1 MATTT
6 LRKNVSEDFGTKQTL
21 QPNATNITGFR
32 KLLGIGPKSE
42 FLCNK
47 MLSNSY
53 LSIAHNNFS
62 SAEAW
67 LNDRIAN
74 DRSLP
79 DAILYDVDLA
89 GDNAFE
95 NIVRFKKTA
104 QGAQIPVILI
114 TAQADED
121 EKSSALRAGADDYYE
136 KDVSVEDLNYR
147 ILFLKKLNEI
157 IATSSHKVDLRDP
170 FRVKIW
176 PIKRIFD
183 LCLAIPLFLMISP
196 LFLVIAILIKLDSKG
211 PVFYISKRAGTG
223 YKVFNFYKFRTMK
236 TGADKEL
243 NKLKDQNQYAEG
255 GQALFYKIDKDP
267 RVTKIGRFLRNTSLD
282 ELPQIVNVIKG
293 NMSLVGNRPLPLY
306 EAMQLTRDQW
316 AMRFN
321 APAGI
326 TGLWQVTKRGKK
338 DMSEEER
345 IRLDISY
352 AKRNSFLFDIKI
364 LFKTLPAA
372 IQRESV

>member
-1 MATTT
+1 
-6 LRKNVSEDFGTKQTL
+6 
-21 QPNATNITGFR
+21 
-32 KLLGIGPKSE
+32 
-42 FLCNK
+42 
-47 MLSNSY
+47 
-53 LSIAHNNFS
+53 
-62 SAEAW
+62 
-67 LNDRIAN
+67 
-74 DRSLP
+74 
-79 DAILYDVDLA
+79 
-89 GDNAFE
+89 
-95 NIVRFKKTA
+95 
-104 QGAQIPVILI
+104 
-114 TAQADED
+114 
-121 EKSSALRAGADDYYE
+121 
-136 KDVSVEDLNYR
+136 
-147 ILFLKKLNEI
+147 
-157 IATSSHKVDLRDP
+157 
-170 FRVKIW
+170 
-176 PIKRIFD
+176 
-183 LCLAIPLFLMISP
+183 MISP
-196 LFLVIAILIKLDSKG
+196 LFLIIALLIKIDSKG

-236 TGADKEL
+236 IGADKEL